1 MRFGPRDRPSPEPE
15 DSGPPQPDD
24 SAPSR
29 PGPYPEDVRVAG
41 ASPAGETPAEG
52 VPAPEDDQPASDWI
66 PVQPQEP
73 PGAEQQPP
81 EPPSTWD
88 AASPADTSWTPHEPP
103 AGSSWTSLD
112 PPAETEPPPEIP
124 PSRGR
129 HQASGEPPLW
139 TPHEPGTAP
148 PAVTPS
154 SPETPPSWGRHEAGR
169 HERTT
174 DEPFL
179 PGKGL
184 TAEPPP
190 LTTPDVTAPD
200 SGWSAAVPEPRWG
213 EAQDPPA
220 RPGPMSDPAR
230 RKALADA
237 FVAEFVNST
246 TWRATLAVL
255 EGAFPGLGMAT
266 RLSRETDELW
276 RTMDAVDRKAAPK
289 LGVPVW
295 LDDAG
300 MVFDLSA
307 HLGPRSVRTPAGG
320 QAAPPRASKPYA
332 GAFVIDTLD
341 PLRYHRAVGGPR
353 APRDLPGQGTPL
365 PSSAEDDDS
374 GVVIV
379 ANLTSAGVRVL
390 DSAGLWRY
398 AGEVVTG
405 TLHEPARPET
415 RARTRR
421 ALWALRRVVFV
432 DPDLGLG
439 LCLEIDAARVPRC
452 LLAFGVDRAEG
463 APRFVRP

>member
-1 MRFGPRDRPSPEPE
+1 P
-15 DSGPPQPDD
+15 
-24 SAPSR
+24 
-29 PGPYPEDVRVAG
+29 
-41 ASPAGETPAEG
+41 
-52 VPAPEDDQPASDWI
+52 
-66 PVQPQEP
+66 
-73 PGAEQQPP
+73 
-81 EPPSTWD
+81 
-88 AASPADTSWTPHEPP
+88 
-103 AGSSWTSLD
+103 LD
-112 PPAETEPPPEIP
+112 PP
-124 PSRGR
+124 
-129 HQASGEPPLW
+129 QQ
-139 TPHEPGTAP
+139 HEFP
-148 PAVTPS
+148 
-154 SPETPPSWGRHEAGR
+154 GR

-184 TAEPPP
+184 AAEPPSM
-190 LTTPDVTAPD
+190 TK
-200 SGWSAAVPEPRWG
+200 VPEPRWP
-213 EAQDPPA
+213 EPQETPP
-220 RPGPMSDPAR
+220 RPSPMADPAR

-255 EGAFPGLGMAT
+255 EGAFPGLGMAA
-266 RLSRETDELW
+266 RLSRQTDEPW
-276 RTMDAVDRKAAPK
+276 RTMDAVDRKASAK

-307 HLGPRSVRTPAGG
+307 HLRPASL
-320 QAAPPRASKPYA
+320 QAPPGAGPPRASKPYA

-353 APRDLPGQGTPL
+353 APRDLPGQGVPV
-365 PSSAEDDDS
+365 PVVPEDDDS

-398 AGEVVTG
+398 AGHVVTA
-405 TLHEPARPET
+405 TLHDVPHPET

-432 DPDLGLG
+432 DPDLRLG
-439 LCLEIDAARVPRC
+439 LCLHIDAGRVPRC
-452 LLAFGVDRAEG
+452 LLAFGVDRTEG